1 MISVVLVRDMFIINN
16 VSDDILLTRGIYKH
30 HRRRREIDNKEYVAF
45 EQFYDHMWELSFSCL
60 PSNYLFIFVKN
71 PFLID

>member
-45 EQFYDHMWELSFSCL
+45 EQFYDQTWE
-60 PSNYLFIFVKN
+60 
-71 PFLID
+71 